1 MVCDNSQR
9 RPLDLQ
15 ERCEIL
21 GISVARA
28 MFLIS
33 CARNDVT
40 FSRTGPLVDRG
51 QSIPYDPG
59 VQIREAFR
67 LGIGL
72 KDTAEMME
80 MTPEQVQSYGL
91 PFPARSAYPAPP
103 GSTKLYNL
111 FRPDSSD
118 SNE

>member
-1 MVCDNSQR
+1 MVCDNSGR
-9 RPLDLQ
+9 KPLDLK

-28 MFLIS
+28 HFLIA
-33 CARNDVT
+33 CAKNDT
-40 FSRTGPLVDRG
+40 TYSRSGPCIDRG

-72 KDTAEMME
+72 ADTARMME
-80 MTPEQVQSYGL
+80 MTKEQVEAYGL
-91 PFPARSAYPAPP
+91 PFKSKSSFDPPAGP
-103 GSTKLYNL
+103 GGLYNL
-111 FRPDSSD
+111 FPPEQD
-118 SNE
+118 NE

>member
-1 MVCDNSQR
+1 
-9 RPLDLQ
+9 
-15 ERCEIL
+15 
-21 GISVARA
+21 